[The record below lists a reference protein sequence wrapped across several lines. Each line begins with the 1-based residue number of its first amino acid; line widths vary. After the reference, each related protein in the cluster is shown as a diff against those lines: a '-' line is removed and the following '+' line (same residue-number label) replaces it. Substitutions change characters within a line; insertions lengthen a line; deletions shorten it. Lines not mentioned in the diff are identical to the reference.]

1 MVAPWENHVSIA
13 RFINFSSI
21 LMEQIKFLFLVWR
34 YLGLKL
40 INFDTSIEQNIN
52 TELWNSVSRDQ
63 YLPCEDA

>member
-1 MVAPWENHVSIA
+1 
-13 RFINFSSI
+13 
-21 LMEQIKFLFLVWR
+21 MELVKFLFIAWR

-52 TELWNSVSRDQ
+52 TELRNSVSRDQ